1 MSFLAPL
8 FLLGGLAVALPVIFH
23 LIRRTTREKT
33 LFSSLMFLLPTPPRL
48 TRRSRLEDI
57 LLLVLRCLVLCLLA
71 LGFARP
77 FLKKAVGSDPSA
89 TADRR
94 LVLLVDTSASM
105 RRSTLWADA
114 RARVESILR
123 KTVPS
128 DQVAIFAFDRQA
140 HALLSFEQWNATPA
154 GERVALA
161 LRRLADHPPGWAATH
176 LGNALISAAEAL
188 TDTAGKPATA
198 RRQIV
203 LVSDLQEGSR
213 LDQLQGYEWP
223 KGLELSVEPLQAK
236 RPSNAGLQLATE
248 ADDND
253 RKPNA
258 GVRVRVQNAAN
269 AKREQFKVT
278 WMQPDG
284 RAGTVPPVEVYV
296 PAGQSRVAV
305 MPLPPVGSPA
315 DRLVLQG
322 DDEDFDNTV
331 FVVPPEPTQLEVLY
345 LGRESEKDARQPL
358 YFLQRAFQETRR
370 QTVRLL
376 ARGSG
381 APLPADEVQ
390 TAALLVVTEALPEA
404 QAQALHDQ
412 IAAGK
417 SLLFAL
423 RNEAAAPTLARL
435 LGRDRIVV
443 EEARLTRYAMLTEID
458 FRHPLF
464 APFADPRFSDFTKI
478 HFWKYRRLEAA
489 GLAGARVVAKFDNGD
504 PALLE
509 FPVGKGRVLVLTSC
523 WHPDDSQFALSTKFV
538 PFIYSLLEYGGAAN
552 PLPAQF
558 HVGDVVPLGAFAVP
572 GQTALT
578 LRAPDGSQP
587 TLAAGET
594 NFSQTVTPGIYTVT
608 SAQPPR
614 RLVVNLDAA
623 ESRTAPLALDELERL
638 GVPIFHPAPALAHPA
653 DHKALLQNVELES
666 RQKLWRWLILL
677 TLGVLLLETW
687 LAGRAM
693 RRTGSQPS

>member
-8 FLLGGLAVALPVIFH
+8 FLLGGLAVALPVLFH
-23 LIRRTTREKT
+23 LIRRTTKERT
-33 LFSSLMFLLPTPPRL
+33 LFSSLMFLMPTPPRL

-77 FLKKAVGSDPSA
+77 FLKKAVGSDPSSA
-89 TADRR
+89 AHRR
-94 LVLLVDTSASM
+94 MVVLVDTSASM
-105 RRSTLWADA
+105 RRANLWADA
-114 RARVESILR
+114 RDKVESILR
-123 KTVPS
+123 KTTPS
-128 DQVAIFAFDRQA
+128 DQVAVFTFDRQA
-140 HALLSFEQWNATPA
+140 HALISFDQWNATPA

-161 LRRLADHPPGWAATH
+161 LRRLADSPPGWSATH

-188 TDTAGKPATA
+188 TDTAGKPVTT

-223 KGLELSVEPLQAK
+223 RGLELSVEALKAK
-236 RPSNAGLQLATE
+236 RPNNAGLQLATE

-269 AKREQFKVT
+269 SKREQFKVG
-278 WMQPDG
+278 WAQPDG
-284 RAGTVPPVEVYV
+284 RGSAMPPVDVDV

-305 MPLPPVGSPA
+305 MPLPPAGSPA

-331 FVVPPEPTQLEVLY
+331 FVIPPESTQLDVLY

-370 QTVRLL
+370 QTVRMLPHVP
-376 ARGSG
+376 GT
-381 APLPADEVQ
+381 PLPASEVQ
-390 TAALLVVTEALPEA
+390 TAALLVVTETLAEAEA
-404 QAQALHDQ
+404 QSLHDQ

-435 LGRDRIVV
+435 LGRDRLAV
-443 EEARLTRYAMLTEID
+443 EEARLTRYALLADID

-478 HFWKYRRLEAA
+478 HFWKYRRLNAA
-489 GLAGARVVAKFDNGD
+489 ALPGARVVAKFDNGD

-509 FPVGKGRVLVLTSC
+509 VPVGKGRVLVLTSC
-523 WHPDDSQFALSTKFV
+523 WHPDDSQLALSTKFV
-538 PFIYSLLEYGGAAN
+538 PLLYSLLEYSGAAN

-558 HVGDVVPLGAFAVP
+558 HVGDVVPLGTFTTP
-572 GQTALT
+572 GQPALT
-578 LRAPDGSQP
+578 LRAPDGAQP
-587 TLAAGET
+587 NLPAGET
-594 NFSQTVTPGIYTVT
+594 NLSQTLTPGVYTIT
-608 SAQPPR
+608 SAQRPKR
-614 RLVVNLDAA
+614 FVVNLDAG

-638 GVPIFHPAPALAHPA
+638 GVPIFHPAPTVAHSA
-653 DHKALLQNVELES
+653 DKNLFLQNAELES
-666 RQKLWRWLILL
+666 RQKLWRWLILV

-687 LAGRAM
+687 LAGRAA
-693 RRTGSQPS
+693 RRAVA